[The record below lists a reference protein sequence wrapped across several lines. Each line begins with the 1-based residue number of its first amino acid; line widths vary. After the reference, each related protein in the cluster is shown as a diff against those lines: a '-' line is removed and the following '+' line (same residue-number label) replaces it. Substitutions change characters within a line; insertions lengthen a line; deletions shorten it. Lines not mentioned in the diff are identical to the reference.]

1 MISKNKILDIEKEL
15 TDKLWYIRHLNFREQ
30 ISNHDVL
37 LVEKCNKEYDVQSFC
52 SKDVLNRALK
62 YATKMEK
69 KYRKENLIPDD
80 DIEFGMLMGKLSAIR
95 WVLYGE
101 WDDLDT

>member
-1 MISKNKILDIEKEL
+1 MINKNKTLNIEEEL
-15 TDKLWYIRHLNFREQ
+15 TDKLWYLRHLDLREQ

-37 LVEKCNKEYDVQSFC
+37 LIEKWDKEYDAQSFC
-52 SKDVLNRALK
+52 SKDIWNRALK
-62 YATKMEK
+62 CATKMEK
-69 KYRKENLIPDD
+69 KYGKENLIPDD